1 MAVSAHLGLTPEFVS
16 NLGGFRSVGKTVE
29 EAVRVYEDAL
39 RLQDAGVMM
48 VELECVPFRVA
59 EEITKRLEAPAM
71 GVGSGSGCDGQVL
84 VLDDMLG
91 AHDLR
96 GMKHN
101 KRYRNFY
108 EDTIS
113 VLQQFKDEVN
123 NGGFPQV
130 SNSFKIADEQFDMFV
145 EKIDKV

>member
-1 MAVSAHLGLTPEFVS
+1 
-16 NLGGFRSVGKTVE
+16 
-29 EAVRVYEDAL
+29 
-39 RLQDAGVMM
+39 
-48 VELECVPFRVA
+48 
-59 EEITKRLEAPAM
+59 M

-123 NGGFPQV
+123 NGVFPQV